1 VHWRFCLFACNDK
14 FSFSVIKFGQD
25 SRHGQGQGH
34 DGGDSAQ
41 STADLT
47 AFVQNLLQ
55 QMQSRFQTM
64 SDSIISKIDEM
75 GSRIDDLEKSIGEL
89 VKEAGVDSPPSPPTS
104 SQGQLPPK

>member
-1 VHWRFCLFACNDK
+1 MILHSECDLVSVAYTEILQNAKLLYCLAHW
-14 FSFSVIKFGQD
+14 Q
-25 SRHGQGQGH
+25 
-34 DGGDSAQ
+34 
-41 STADLT
+41 
-47 AFVQNLLQ
+47 
-55 QMQSRFQTM
+55 QSRFQTM